1 MKISILIPTLI
12 ATVQAQQTAW
22 GQCGG
27 IGWTGPT
34 TCVSGWTCT
43 YENPYY
49 SQCLQG
55 QSTSSSVS
63 STTSTS
69 SSTSTTTSPASS
81 SAIPFSY
88 NSNSFLL
95 NGQPFQIIGG
105 QMDPQRIPRAYW
117 RQRLE
122 MARSMGLNTV
132 FSYVY
137 WHFHEPSQGVFDFTG
152 NNDLVEWFQTVQDVG
167 LKAVLRAGPYVCGE
181 RDWGGMPA
189 WLSQISGLVVRANNQ
204 PFLTTVSNYMQRLAQ
219 ELHNQQTTQ
228 GGPILMVQVENEY
241 GNYGSDHSYTQAI
254 GNIFKQNWQVP
265 LYTNDGG
272 NQGAL
277 SGGQIP
283 GILSE
288 IDGNPQGGFSA
299 RNQYVKDQSSLGPL
313 LDGEY
318 YVTWFSTWG
327 PHSGFSTDVGNQG
340 AINGVVND
348 LSWILSNG
356 DSFSIYMFHGGTSF
370 GYGNGGENYGNLTP
384 FITSYDY
391 GAPLDESGRTTPIYN
406 AIRNMISSHVPN
418 GTTIPSVPSVPAM
431 WSMPTTTLQPVARLF
446 DQLPSATNSSSPL
459 TMEQLGQSFGYVLY
473 SHQASSPASGTVQ
486 PGDHARD
493 RVVVYKNG
501 VKQGVIDSIYS
512 HPATVNVQLST
523 GDTLWLLVENLG
535 RVDYGSPIV
544 DQRKGIVGNVTIGG
558 SVISNWEIYSYPL
571 NTPLS
576 SIGGSNSTVSIPSG
590 SQPVFY
596 KGSFVAPSNDS
607 AADTFLT
614 LPGGIKGVVW
624 VNGNNLG
631 RYWTIGPQQSLYL
644 PGCFM
649 QVGSNEIVVLEL
661 EPQAGTRQVYGV
673 TSRTWGNNPDPDCNN
688 CS

>member
-1 MKISILIPTLI
+1 MKLSTSLITLI

-27 IGWTGPT
+27 TGWTGPT
-34 TCVSGWTCT
+34 ACVSGWTCN
-43 YENPYY
+43 YVNPYY
-49 SQCLQG
+49 SQCIEG
-55 QSTSSSVS
+55 QSTSSSP
-63 STTSTS
+63 STTSTP
-69 SSTSTTTSPASS
+69 STTTSPVSSSSSSSS

-88 NSNSFLL
+88 NSKSFLL
-95 NGQPFQIIGG
+95 NNQPFQIIGG

-117 RQRLE
+117 RQRLQ
-122 MARSMGLNTV
+122 MARAMGLNTV

-137 WHFHEPSQGVFDFTG
+137 WHSLEPSQGVFDFTG
-152 NNDLVEWFQTVQDVG
+152 NNDLITWFQTVQEVG
-167 LKAVLRAGPYVCGE
+167 LKAVLRAGPY
-181 RDWGGMPA
+181 
-189 WLSQISGLVVRANNQ
+189 
-204 PFLTTVSNYMQRLAQ
+204 PFLTAASSYMQRLAQ
-219 ELHNQQTTQ
+219 ELHDQQTTQ
-228 GGPILMVQVENEY
+228 GGPIIMVQVENEY
-241 GNYGSDHSYTQAI
+241 GNYGSDHSYTQVI
-254 GNIFKQNWQVP
+254 GNIFKQNWQVT

-283 GILSE
+283 GILAE
-288 IDGNPQGGFSA
+288 IDGNPQGGFAA
-299 RNQYVKDQSSLGPL
+299 RNQYVTDQSSLGPL

-318 YVTWFSTWG
+318 YVTWFDTWG
-327 PHSGFSTDVGNQG
+327 PHSGYSTDEGNQG
-340 AINGVVND
+340 AINGVIND
-348 LSWILSNG
+348 LSWILSNN

-391 GAPLDESGRTTPIYN
+391 GAPLDESGRITPIYN
-406 AIRNMISSHVPN
+406 DIRNMISNHVPS
-418 GTTIPSVPSVPAM
+418 GTIPSVPSVPTM

-446 DQLPSATNSSSPL
+446 DQLPSATNSSLPQ

-473 SHQASSPASGTVQ
+473 SHQATSSISGAVKS
-486 PGDHARD
+486 GDHARD
-493 RVVVYKNG
+493 RVIVYKNG

-512 HPATVNVQLST
+512 HPATVNVQLSS

-571 NTPLS
+571 NTPPSTVDTSNS
-576 SIGGSNSTVSIPSG
+576 SISIPSG

-596 KGSFVAPSNDS
+596 KGSFVAPSSDS
-607 AADTFLT
+607 ASDTYLT

-631 RYWTIGPQQSLYL
+631 RYWIIGPQQSLYL

-649 QVGSNEIVVLEL
+649 KTGSNEIVVLEL
-661 EPQAGTRQVYGV
+661 EPQAGTRVAYGV